1 VTHEAESERL
11 AEGIIRL
18 WGELQRR
25 KTITGEELS
34 TAELTTPQAIALRV
48 VVRGGPCRMGALA
61 EALGVTVAT
70 ASRTVD
76 ALAAQKLVR
85 RERDLAD
92 ARAVQVVATASGKRE
107 HLVRRKRFVAAL
119 GRLADDLSEH
129 ERRQLVE
136 SLETLGRLFARSEE
150 PPADARRYARVRAG
164 SA

>member
-1 VTHEAESERL
+1 VTREAESERL

-25 KTITGEELS
+25 KTTTGEELS

-48 VVRGGPCRMGALA
+48 VVREGPCRMGALA